1 MFTALF
7 WKKTWAWLK
16 HYWYW
21 PVIIALLVFSTV
33 TGTRAKEKLFELLL
47 KQKEGYEKELEIIKK
62 ANKEKGLEK
71 NKAFKEH
78 EEELEKIEKEH
89 NLKLEELEEEKQEEL
104 VRTIE
109 KNKDRPDKLAEEIA
123 KILSVEFFKKN
134 R

>member
-16 HYWYW
+16 HYLLL
-21 PVIIALLVFSTV
+21 PVLISLVVFSTV

>member
-7 WKKTWAWLK
+7 WKKTWAWLR
-16 HYWYW
+16 HYWHW
-21 PVIIALLVFSTV
+21 PVIIALLVFSTA

-47 KQKEGYEKELEIIKK
+47 KQKESYEKELEIIKK
-62 ANKEKGLEK
+62 VNEEKGLEK
-71 NKAFKEH
+71 NKAFEEH
-78 EEELEKIEKEH
+78 KEELEKIEKEH
-89 NLKLEELEEEKQEEL
+89 NLKLEELEEEKQKEL

-123 KILSVEFFKKN
+123 KILRVEFFKKN